1 MSNIIKCSN
10 INYSYSDGNTTT
22 EVLNGLELIV
32 KESQSIAILGQSGCG
47 KSTLL
52 NLLGGMD
59 KPNSGK
65 IEIANIDIN
74 TLNEEQLTNHR
85 AQHLGF
91 IYQFHHLLKDFS
103 AVENTALPLLIQG
116 INKQQ
121 AHKQALDTLNKV
133 GLENR
138 ANHLPGELSGGE
150 RQRVAIA
157 RAIITNPSC
166 ILADEPTGNLDAN
179 NAEKIIDLL
188 IDINKS
194 IQTSLVIVTHDKNI
208 AKKMQRVLIM
218 EKGKLSEA

>member
-22 EVLNGLELIV
+22 EVINELELIV

>member
-22 EVLNGLELIV
+22 EVINELELIV

-91 IYQFHHLLKDFS
+91 IYQ
-103 AVENTALPLLIQG
+103 
-116 INKQQ
+116 
-121 AHKQALDTLNKV
+121 
-133 GLENR
+133 
-138 ANHLPGELSGGE
+138 
-150 RQRVAIA
+150 
-157 RAIITNPSC
+157 
-166 ILADEPTGNLDAN
+166 
-179 NAEKIIDLL
+179 
-188 IDINKS
+188 
-194 IQTSLVIVTHDKNI
+194 LV
-208 AKKMQRVLIM
+208 
-218 EKGKLSEA
+218 

>member
-22 EVLNGLELIV
+22 EVINELELIV

-188 IDINKS
+188 NDINKS